1 MKRSTAL
8 LATCLASCFAA
19 TTAPA
24 ADLLA
29 VYQRALQNDPQLK
42 EAEATRLA
50 ALEAKP
56 QAVAALLPQLNGTG
70 TAQRERDTGPTNETQ
85 VVTAGPATTGGTGEA
100 STCLLPVMVTADEP
114 GDPNAAPPVGSD
126 RAIVKLRVPAKG
138 DAVLTATVKLLVD
151 VSFFAQVSV
160 PPALV

>member
-1 MKRSTAL
+1 VAAYAL
-8 LATCLASCFAA
+8 L
-19 TTAPA
+19 
-24 ADLLA
+24 
-29 VYQRALQNDPQLK
+29 
-42 EAEATRLA
+42 
-50 ALEAKP
+50 
-56 QAVAALLPQLNGTG
+56 
-70 TAQRERDTGPTNETQ
+70 ETQ
-85 VVTAGPATTGGTGEA
+85 EPEDRAHWALAGGVTTTGGTTTGGTGEA